1 VLELLKKF
9 IFKDFKLKV
18 LSLVLAAMLWFAVS
32 YMGESKIGFSVKIG
46 VDKLGK
52 EFIIKKI
59 ENEEVL
65 ITVEGPVSIL
75 KGIRARDI
83 RLTLNLSDAKEGRHV
98 FTLQE
103 TDVQTP
109 KGIKVEA
116 LKPDFVAIELD
127 RIIDK
132 RLRTIVA
139 LDKKWTGVYKVKS
152 WSPQYA
158 FVEGSKES
166 LEKIYS
172 IETIPVD
179 GNFMANEEIIEV
191 PLDIKDMLV
200 KKVKPETIK
209 VVLRRQ

>member
-1 VLELLKKF
+1 MLGLLKKF

-18 LSLVLAAMLWFAVS
+18 LSLVLASMLWFAVS

-46 VDKLGK
+46 VDKLSK

-109 KGIKVEA
+109 KGVKVEA

-127 RIIDK
+127 RIMEK
-132 RLRTIVA
+132 RLRTIVI
-139 LDKKWTGVYKVKS
+139 LDKKWTGAYRIKS

-158 FVEGSKES
+158 LVEGSRES
-166 LEKIYS
+166 LEKIHS

-179 GNFMANEEIIEV
+179 GNFMAEEEIVEIS
-191 PLDIKDMLV
+191 LDIKDMLV
-200 KKVKPETIK
+200 KRIKPETIK

>member
-1 VLELLKKF
+1 M
-9 IFKDFKLKV
+9 
-18 LSLVLAAMLWFAVS
+18 S
-32 YMGESKIGFSVKIG
+32 FSVKIG

-65 ITVEGPVSIL
+65 ITVDGPVSIL

-83 RLTLNLSDAKEGRHV
+83 RLTLNLSDVKEGRHV

-103 TDVQTP
+103 TDVQIP
-109 KGIKVEA
+109 KGVKVEA

-127 RIIDK
+127 RIMEK
-132 RLRTIVA
+132 RLRTIIT
-139 LDKKWTGVYKVKS
+139 LDKKWTGVYRVKS
-152 WSPQYA
+152 WSPQYT

-166 LEKIYS
+166 LEKIHS

-179 GNFMANEEIIEV
+179 GNFMADEEIVEV

-200 KKVKPETIK
+200 RKIKPETIK

>member
-1 VLELLKKF
+1 MLDLLKKF

-200 KKVKPETIK
+200 RKVKPETIK